1 MAGKIGG
8 SMNKNEAIKV
18 GFKVLS
24 MYAFMQGIT
33 ALGIPISI
41 YEITIPWQRLQGSMG
56 TGSDTFSAAVFLPS
70 ALLFLFGGLLWLSA
84 KRIKVSSTDQES
96 TAENGI
102 GLTPQILQ
110 RIIFSALGIFIVVGS
125 VAPLG
130 NIVTALNLHDRRVF
144 VQNPVIYYR
153 IADGLLQ
160 LIFGCWLIIGSKGLR
175 KFQSWLLE
183 M

>member
-1 MAGKIGG
+1 MHK
-8 SMNKNEAIKV
+8 SEAIEV

-33 ALGIPISI
+33 ALGIPISLHESAI
-41 YEITIPWQRLQGSMG
+41 ALQRLPGRMG
-56 TGSDTFSAAVFLPS
+56 AESDTFSAAVFLPS
-70 ALLFLFGGLLWLSA
+70 ALLFLFGGLLWLNA
-84 KRIKVSSTDQES
+84 KRIKVSSPDQES
-96 TAENGI
+96 TLENGT

-130 NIVTALNLHDRRVF
+130 NIVSALNLHDRRVF
-144 VQNPVIYYR
+144 VLNPVNYYR
-153 IADGLLQ
+153 IAEGLLR

-175 KFQSWLLE
+175 KFQSWLL
-183 M
+183 